1 METESSPGFGA
12 EPERVKLGTA
22 LGPHGL
28 GHLLVRAAK
37 WLSPQQ
43 MRETW
48 TPGLNS
54 VKPKRVGGIISGRAV
69 SMRFGP
75 FPRIP

>member
-1 METESSPGFGA
+1 METESCPQSGV
-12 EPERVKLGTA
+12 EPESEA
-22 LGPHGL
+22 LSVSGAAWL

-37 WLSPQQ
+37 WLSPHR

-48 TPGLNS
+48 TSGLNS
-54 VKPKRVGGIISGRAV
+54 VKPKRVGGTISGRAV
-69 SMRFGP
+69 STRFGP